1 MSLIAL
7 STRDSALAARV
18 RVALEPRRHDL
29 VCARSWSRTLR
40 LVKERPV
47 GLLLVD
53 LALLREGSAGAL
65 VALRR
70 AFPSLPVVALSH
82 PGQARLLFELGRR
95 PVEPLSVAQVADR
108 PATLAREIAQASEG
122 TVPVLVA
129 RALGSVVPPREL
141 GVLMRALDL
150 AHRCWSA
157 DVLARSFGYSRPVL
171 SERLKTV
178 GLPSVGHMMVW
189 ARMMH
194 AGHWLPDPGR
204 SGESVSRQLEYANGS
219 VFRRALRNYVGLTPT
234 TLARQGGL
242 KLVLGAFAHRHAEA
256 LTEPRVWVA

>member
-7 STRDSALAARV
+7 STRDSALGGRL
-18 RVALEPRRHDL
+18 RTALGSCRHDL
-29 VCARSWSRTLR
+29 VCARAWNTTCRI
-40 LVKERPV
+40 VKERPV
-47 GLLLVD
+47 GVLMVD
-53 LALLREGSAGAL
+53 LALLGVESTGAL

-70 AFPSLPVVALSH
+70 AFPSLPVVVLSH
-82 PGQARLLFELGRR
+82 PGQARLLFDLGRR
-95 PVEPLSVAQVADR
+95 PVGPLNVAQVGDR
-108 PATLAREIAQASEG
+108 PATLAREVAQASEN
-122 TVPVLVA
+122 TVPVLVT
-129 RALGSVVPPREL
+129 RALGSVVPSREL

-150 AHRCWSA
+150 THRCWTA

-171 SERLKTV
+171 SERLKSV
-178 GLPSVGHMMVW
+178 GLPSVGHLMVW

-194 AGHWLPDPGR
+194 AGHWLPDGGR

-234 TLARQGGL
+234 TLARRGGL